1 MALRRE
7 FINLI
12 LYSVGEFVFVPLS
25 SFFKTAGTA
34 ASSLY
39 VRGDKEN
46 KEEADKIVEDLE
58 LSCSK
63 KVKVQIYTIG
73 ITL

>member
-1 MALRRE
+1 MGE
-7 FINLI
+7 FVNQI

-25 SFFKTAGTA
+25 SFFKTACTEA
-34 ASSLY
+34 RSLY

-46 KEEADKIVEDLE
+46 KEEDDKIVEDLE